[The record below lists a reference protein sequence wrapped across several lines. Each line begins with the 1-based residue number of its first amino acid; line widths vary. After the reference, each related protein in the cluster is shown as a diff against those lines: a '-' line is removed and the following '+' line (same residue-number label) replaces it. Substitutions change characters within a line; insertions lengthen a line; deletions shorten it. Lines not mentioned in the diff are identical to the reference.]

1 MSNFALINFR
11 IHNKFHISALKRP
24 EILEIS
30 NFNLLALELIAASM
44 SERNC
49 QHDKLLLLTL
59 KCWAQETWPR
69 QMYINK
75 VKGKEEINGLAQKAG

>member
-49 QHDKLLLLTL
+49 QT
-59 KCWAQETWPR
+59 
-69 QMYINK
+69 
-75 VKGKEEINGLAQKAG
+75 